1 MFKKITVPLRSF
13 FCELKHRPPGDDGT
27 NEELI
32 DVLEVHVPRLKNSD
46 MEKQWAFNLMWN
58 KLSSPEF
65 LSRDI
70 NQVFIFTAEFG
81 ELLMRMESQ
90 PFTDELAHKLTPP
103 EEDTH
108 AKWQQKVEKQFKKLY
123 GISIDEWRNNA
134 LGTQQ
139 GRG

>member
-65 LSRDI
+65 
-70 NQVFIFTAEFG
+70 
-81 ELLMRMESQ
+81 
-90 PFTDELAHKLTPP
+90 
-103 EEDTH
+103 
-108 AKWQQKVEKQFKKLY
+108 
-123 GISIDEWRNNA
+123 
-134 LGTQQ
+134 
-139 GRG
+139 